1 MASAR
6 PPILFIENARDATAL
21 FAPMLAGCTYEE
33 VLVAH
38 LDEARRLIGFDRHGG
53 GTGSEIELPLRAI
66 IAAAF
71 RLGSAGLVIAHCHP
85 SGDPLPSD
93 ADIAVTRKLAETAA
107 ALGIRLH
114 DHLILAGGECRSL
127 RALGLI

>member
-6 PPILFIENARDATAL
+6 PLLFIENARDAAAL
-21 FAPMLAGCTYEE
+21 FAPMLAGCTREE

-38 LDEARRLIGFDRHGG
+38 LDQGRGLIGFDRYGG
-53 GTGSEIELPLRAI
+53 GSSSAVDLPLRAI

-114 DHLILAGGECRSL
+114 DHLVLAGSECRSL